1 MNIRKTITSEIEWN
15 TIKKA
20 QADGKLQELLQ
31 VGDEL
36 DITLKTGEELTV
48 QAVGTTERG
57 LIFLLKDC
65 MKDEHGMNKRMT
77 SKGGWRDSEMR
88 LWLNETIIRML
99 PDELREMIVPRRIVQ
114 TMDGERLESEDKLW
128 LPSFT
133 EMFGKEGAEDWAP
146 ADTDETQLELFST
159 ERSRVKERPGSALR
173 VAATPRVSA
182 LSTATAAPA
191 TASRAVRLAWPSAS
205 AFNLRSKQSARRVRA
220 GRSET

>member
-65 MKDEHGMNKRMT
+65 MKDEHGMNK
-77 SKGGWRDSEMR
+77 
-88 LWLNETIIRML
+88 LNETIIHML

-159 ERSRVKERPGSALR
+159 ERSRVKERPGNG
-173 VAATPRVSA
+173 T
-182 LSTATAAPA
+182 
-191 TASRAVRLAWPSAS
+191 WWYW
-205 AFNLRSKQSARRVRA
+205 LRSPYGSNSAIFCIVNSDGYA
-220 GRSET
+220 DYYNASFAYGVAFGFCL

>member
-1 MNIRKTITSEIEWN
+1 MAKQSGYLQKLAAQQAVRDEKTRRFTLQQCKDMMLITMHEDFGW
-15 TIKKA
+15 
-20 QADGKLQELLQ
+20 
-31 VGDEL
+31 
-36 DITLKTGEELTV
+36 GEELTV

-159 ERSRVKERPGSALR
+159 ERSRVKERPGNGTWWYWLLSPYGSGSTYFCR
-173 VAATPRVSA
+173 VGSLGGAGYGY
-182 LSTATAAPA
+182 
-191 TASRAVRLAWPSAS
+191 ASYAIGV
-205 AFNLRSKQSARRVRA
+205 AFGFCL
-220 GRSET
+220 

>member
-88 LWLNETIIRML
+88 LWLNETIIHML

-114 TMDGERLESEDKLW
+114 AMDGERLESEDKLW

-159 ERSRVKERPGSALR
+159 ERSRVKERPGERYMVVLASLSEWQQLHVFLPCQQRRRRRLLQREPCVWRGLR
-173 VAATPRVSA
+173 LLP
-182 LSTATAAPA
+182 LI
-191 TASRAVRLAWPSAS
+191 
-205 AFNLRSKQSARRVRA
+205 
-220 GRSET
+220 

>member
-77 SKGGWRDSEMR
+77 NKGGWRDSEMR
-88 LWLNETIIRML
+88 LWLNGTIIHML
-99 PDELREMIVPRRIVQ
+99 PDELREMIVPRCIVQ

-146 ADTDETQLELFST
+146 ADTDEMQLELFRT
-159 ERSRVKERPGSALR
+159 ERSRVKEKPGNGTWWYWLRSPYGSSSAYFCRVNSIGYAGYGSASYANG
-173 VAATPRVSA
+173 VAFGFC
-182 LSTATAAPA
+182 L
-191 TASRAVRLAWPSAS
+191 
-205 AFNLRSKQSARRVRA
+205 
-220 GRSET
+220 